1 MSIDLFW
8 LLGSNALLIPS
19 PVIAAIFCAS
29 DDPSILSQYA
39 KLETLHNPRHDDKGG
54 LARRWRQPADGQ
66 ESHEVGKTQHAM
78 ERRERRSYF
87 GRSAD
92 CFMSPNKMTLRA
104 PKGSSSTLPACG
116 LRVWSTQLKI
126 PAMAF
131 QASVSIIPV
140 SWKIT
145 LELNIEWGWC

>member
-8 LLGSNALLIPS
+8 LLGRNALLIPS

-66 ESHEVGKTQHAM
+66 ESHEVEKNHSMQAVIKLTQFIQM
-78 ERRERRSYF
+78 VS
-87 GRSAD
+87 
-92 CFMSPNKMTLRA
+92 NKAQTLQVHRQCHVVQA
-104 PKGSSSTLPACG
+104 LIEGLTKG
-116 LRVWSTQLKI
+116 
-126 PAMAF
+126 
-131 QASVSIIPV
+131 
-140 SWKIT
+140 
-145 LELNIEWGWC
+145 